1 MYSVLEKQQR
11 IRRSTINYYYLL
23 NKRIKMNEQSQHM
36 PMDKKIERLNK
47 IYISTFE
54 YIKKNSSKKDP
65 KFQEIKERV
74 ENFILNYK

>member
-1 MYSVLEKQQR
+1 
-11 IRRSTINYYYLL
+11 
-23 NKRIKMNEQSQHM
+23 MNEQSQHM

-65 KFQEIKERV
+65 KFQEIKDCCVFER
-74 ENFILNYK
+74 F